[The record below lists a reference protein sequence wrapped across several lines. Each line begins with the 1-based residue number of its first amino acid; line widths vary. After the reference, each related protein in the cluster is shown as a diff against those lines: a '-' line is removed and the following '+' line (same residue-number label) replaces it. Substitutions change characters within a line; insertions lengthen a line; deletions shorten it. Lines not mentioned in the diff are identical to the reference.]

1 MKANE
6 RRMLILET
14 LCARRHDTISN
25 LAFEFN
31 VSIRTIKYDIELLS
45 LSYPIYTQQGGRNS
59 GGVFISE
66 DYYLG
71 KRYLSTEQQELIE
84 KLMNEVTDKDAK
96 VLKGILD
103 RFTPKRGG
111 KCERK

>member
-14 LCARRHDTISN
+14 LCARRQDTVSN
-25 LAFEFN
+25 LAFEFG

-45 LSYPIYTQQGGRNS
+45 LSYPIYTQKGRYD
-59 GGVFISE
+59 GGVYISE

-71 KRYLSTEQQELIE
+71 KRYLNSEQQALVERLVG
-84 KLMNEVTDKDAK
+84 EVDEKDAK
-96 VLKGILD
+96 VLKGILE
-103 RFTPKRGG
+103 RFTPKRRE
-111 KCERK
+111 K

>member
-1 MKANE
+1 MRANE

-14 LCARRHDTISN
+14 LCARRQDNVHN
-25 LAFEFN
+25 LAFEFG

-45 LSYPIYTQQGGRNS
+45 LSYPIYTQKGRYD

-84 KLMNEVTDKDAK
+84 RLMNEVTDKDAK